1 MITVPEYPENL
12 SFWQLVFL
20 QSKVNGAPYQGAQL
34 PLYSWEWPKNTYL
47 QRRLRYLRES
57 QTLQGK
63 ALNLSP
69 EARYELL
76 YRELVEEYRSGELSQ
91 AA

>member
-1 MITVPEYPENL
+1 MIKVPEDPENL

-20 QSKVNGAPYQGAQL
+20 LSNVNGAPYQGDQL
-34 PLYSWEWPKNTYL
+34 PLYSWKWPKNTYL
-47 QRRLRYLRES
+47 QRRRRLIRAS

-63 ALNLSP
+63 ALDLSP

-76 YRELVEEYRSGELSQ
+76 YKELLEECRPGELSQ
-91 AA
+91 AS